1 MAGWYRRIHRR
12 SGGARPGRIRRVTL
26 IAVPI
31 PIADPGEIDR
41 AVARAVRAAERGA
54 DLIEWR
60 IDPLAGA
67 SADAVPEIVA
77 VVRTLIARS
86 PRPSIVTLRSVDE
99 GGMFDDPD
107 GAHAAALLVG
117 IGALQPPPA
126 YLDLEFALL
135 ERQRA
140 RLAPLLRSPADDRA
154 RVILSCHDFSGRP
167 PDLTARVRRL
177 IDDPCDPAV
186 IKIAWRARSVRDN
199 LEAFDLLDTRAR
211 PMIAL
216 CMGDAGL
223 PSRVLAPRFGAF
235 LTFAAPER
243 DEATAPGQPTIDEMT
258 DRYRVR
264 AIGASTALYGVIG
277 WPVAQS
283 PGPRVHNRAFA
294 QSGQDAVYLPLPVAP
309 GWESFK
315 ASLADLLDHGGPPG
329 RGRIGLRGASVT
341 IPHKAHLL
349 RFAGA
354 RGGRL
359 SPLAQRC
366 GVANTLTVDED
377 GRLAVDN
384 TDAPAAL
391 ACLSAALGPG
401 RTPAGLR
408 VAILGAGGAA
418 RAIAAVLVDGGA
430 EVRVVARRPAQA
442 RELAESIAASG
453 AAASPGRAPP
463 CTPGGD
469 IRAAEPDALRAAEI
483 DVVVNATPVG
493 MMHGPSPDGVP
504 LPPGFTLSPHHLV
517 FETVAS
523 PENTALVRAARAAG
537 ARVVTGI
544 DLFLAQALLQFMAW
558 TGSAPPPDVYDRR
571 SLLDEPIPPP
581 AATPDTPG

>member
-1 MAGWYRRIHRR
+1 M
-12 SGGARPGRIRRVTL
+12 TL

-67 SADAVPEIVA
+67 SVDAVPEIVA

-107 GAHAAALLVG
+107 GEHATAILTA
-117 IGALQPPPA
+117 IGALRPPPA
-126 YLDLEFALL
+126 YIDVEFALL
-135 ERQRA
+135 ERRRA
-140 RLAPLLRSPADDRA
+140 LFAPLLRPPEDDRP
-154 RVILSCHDFSGRP
+154 RIILSCHDFNGRP
-167 PDLTARVRRL
+167 SDLTARVRRM

-216 CMGDAGL
+216 CMGDAGI

-264 AIGASTALYGVIG
+264 AIGSSTALYGVIG

-329 RGRIGLRGASVT
+329 RGRIGFRGASVT

-349 RFAGA
+349 RFAGE
-354 RGGRL
+354 RGGRI

-366 GVANTLTVDED
+366 GAANTLTVDAD
-377 GRLAVDN
+377 GRVAVDN

-391 ACLSAALGPG
+391 ACLYAALGPG

-408 VAILGAGGAA
+408 VAIFGAGGAA
-418 RAIAAVLVDGGA
+418 RAIAAILVDGGA
-430 EVRVVARRPAQA
+430 DVRVVARRPAQA
-442 RELAESIAASG
+442 RDLARSIAAGG
-453 AAASPGRAPP
+453 AVTGTASVPGGAPGNAP
-463 CTPGGD
+463 GGAPGGD

-483 DVVVNATPVG
+483 DVVVHATPVG
-493 MMHGPSPDGVP
+493 MTHGPSPDGVP

-523 PENTALVRAARAAG
+523 PESTALVRAARAAG

-558 TGSAPPPDVYDRR
+558 TGSAPPSDVYDRR

-581 AATPDTPG
+581 TATPDAPG